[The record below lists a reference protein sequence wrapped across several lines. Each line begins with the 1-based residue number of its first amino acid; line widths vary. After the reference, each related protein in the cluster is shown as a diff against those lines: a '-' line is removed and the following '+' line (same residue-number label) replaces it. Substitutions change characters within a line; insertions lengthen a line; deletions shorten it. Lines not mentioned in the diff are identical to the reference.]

1 MPSPEALRIARQVAG
16 ELGYP
21 IKGADVAMQAK
32 ASVAAILHKLPS
44 KLLGDRRL
52 QIFREDALQ
61 LRAHAAYIDGEQ
73 TAKEL
78 SVIATTYGLF
88 RDPADKAAVQEIISQ
103 AVTPPIVN
111 TENTEIEVKA
121 KPQAPILKAKPQPA
135 KPTAAKTTNG
145 TNGSHGTKPTG
156 DFPGDRP
163 LPPIADIPE
172 SVSDGPGRD
181 DAADANGRADDSEHD
196 NGRKEQTA
204 IHATPYVFKDPSKL
218 PLRQYLYGKV
228 LIRKFVSVIIG
239 HTGIGKTTLS
249 VAETLAQVSGKAL
262 LGIPVPKPLR
272 VWLWNLEDPQDE
284 TERKIGAGMLHY
296 GLTAEDIGDRL
307 FTDSG
312 RDQPLVTA
320 EMTRTG
326 ATIVRPVIDGLVDEM
341 RKRKIDIIKID
352 PYVSSHT
359 VPENDNGAMDM
370 IVKEWG
376 RVGDRTNSGVELSM
390 HPRKS
395 NGTEVT
401 AEDARGASSTVNGT
415 RVKRALNRMTPAE
428 ANQAGVQNHRLYFRT
443 LPDTSLAPPVDK
455 SDWYKLVSVDL
466 GNGPNGGDSVGVVT
480 KWEWPDHLAGLTA
493 SDFEKVAAVIR
504 RDKWRQSP
512 QASKWVGN
520 AVAEAL
526 DLNADNKAEKA
537 KISAMLKLWLEAG
550 SLVEVE
556 SLDESRQMRK
566 FIEVTEDA

>member
-1 MPSPEALRIARQVAG
+1 MPSAEAIQIAKRAAA

-21 IKGADVAMQAK
+21 IKAADAATQAK
-32 ASVAAILHKLPS
+32 ASAATLLHKLPS
-44 KLLGDRRL
+44 KLLGNGRL
-52 QIFREDALQ
+52 QIFREYVLQ
-61 LRAHAAYIDGEQ
+61 LRAYAEHIDLAQ
-73 TAKEL
+73 TAKDL
-78 SVIATTYGLF
+78 NVIATTYGLH
-88 RDPADKAAVQEIISQ
+88 RDPADSAAVKQIIE
-103 AVTPPIVN
+103 AFTAPIV
-111 TENTEIEVKA
+111 TEKIKAEA
-121 KPQAPILKAKPQPA
+121 KPQAPVLKAKTSPA
-135 KPTAAKTTNG
+135 KPTAGKRQTTNG
-145 TNGSHGTKPTG
+145 TG

-163 LPPIADIPE
+163 FVSTPDPPPIADIPE
-172 SVSDGPGRD
+172 GVSDGPGHD
-181 DAADANGRADDSEHD
+181 DAADATSKAPDSEPD
-196 NGRKEQTA
+196 DGRKQETTAA
-204 IHATPYVFKDPSKL
+204 IHATPYVYKDPSKL

-239 HTGIGKTTLS
+239 HTGIGKTTLE

-284 TERKIGAGMLHY
+284 TERKIGAAMLHY

-326 ATIVRPVIDGLVDEM
+326 ATIIRPVVDGLVDEM
-341 RKRKIDIIKID
+341 KKRKIDIIKID

-376 RVGDRTNSGVELSM
+376 RVGDRTDGAVELSM

-401 AEDARGASSTVNGT
+401 AEDARGASSTINGT

-512 QASKWVGN
+512 QAKKWVGN

-526 DLNADNKAEKA
+526 ELNADNKAEKA

-550 SLVEVE
+550 SLIEVE
-556 SLDESRQMRK
+556 SLDENREMRK